1 MTEKV
6 SNNLEYDIPV
16 FTSLGMRVPENPI
29 EDISGDNNSNLSDID
44 ITELYQKEP
53 FESED
58 KTIRFSKTSFLLI
71 FLVFIILII
80 TFYQYKLLV

>member
-16 FTSLGMRVPENPI
+16 FTSLGMKVPENPI
-29 EDISGDNNSNLSDID
+29 ENGSSGNKNSNLSDID
-44 ITELYQKEP
+44 ITALYQKEP

-71 FLVFIILII
+71 FLVFIIILYII
-80 TFYQYKLLV
+80 IIYYK